1 LSWAILLESQA
12 DSYEQGVIR
21 MKRAITALVICA
33 AIASSLHAQTPA
45 PTTQEGPVVVTSGE
59 AIVKRVPDRA
69 WVQITAE
76 SRARSPREAQ
86 KLNAD
91 AMSAVL
97 QKLKGAGLS
106 ADALQPEYDYN
117 NGRQTLR
124 GYLAR
129 NTVEVRVDELPRV
142 GEIVDMAVAAGA
154 TSVGGIRFDLKEKDA
169 AEREALRLAVEDARR
184 RADAAAGG
192 AGMKVDRVIRIE
204 EQRVTVN
211 PPRPMM
217 MAMRGEAAL
226 AAAGPPVEA
235 GEMELRGAVTLTAT
249 IK

>member
-1 LSWAILLESQA
+1 
-12 DSYEQGVIR
+12 

-106 ADALQPEYDYN
+106 ADALQTRGYDLQPEYDYN

-142 GEIVDMAVAAGA
+142 GEIVDMAVTAGA

-217 MAMRGEAAL
+217 MAMRGEAAQ